1 MYIYISRSLKKVY
14 DRFMHILVNF
24 VPDVSHR
31 VADNHLFRSVRY
43 ICSMLASNAVT
54 FYKITLSLLNQRVI
68 LYQHSYDRCTNILA
82 SELHKKPGKIPWKK
96 IGKILARSSYIP
108 FELFVAKSTENLAF
122 FDEILFVQKIC
133 LRGKK
138 RRAALAE
145 VFSRI
150 RGTSAV
156 QKKLGNFP
164 ARDDCNYSKRRSV
177 EFEHRL
183 SAPDGRCNDSDKSF

>member
-1 MYIYISRSLKKVY
+1 MLLTIIYSVAYVIFVQCSPQMQLRFIKLRYLCLINELFYISIRMTDAQIFS
-14 DRFMHILVNF
+14 RQN
-24 VPDVSHR
+24 
-31 VADNHLFRSVRY
+31 Y
-43 ICSMLASNAVT
+43 I
-54 FYKITLSLLNQRVI
+54 
-68 LYQHSYDRCTNILA
+68 
-82 SELHKKPGKIPWKK
+82 KKPGKVPWKK
-96 IGKILARSSYIP
+96 IGMILARSSYIP